1 LEKWEL
7 TVKGRE
13 YLHIIRD
20 LLERLEQTQMDHIQ
34 QAASLIADA
43 IVNGHN
49 LFAAGVFH
57 SALAVQDVFYRG
69 GGLTVLNILSM
80 PGLMSLDTRPA
91 RLMVDL
97 ERVEGYGK
105 VVIANSPLQA
115 GDVLIVVSTAGRNAV
130 PIELAM
136 AAKERGLTV
145 IGVTSMAYTNSVKSR
160 HSSGKKLCDVVDLV
174 LDNLTAPGDACL
186 ELDNVPR
193 FCPTSGIGSIAV
205 LQTLVAE
212 TVEALVARGHT
223 PPINRPGN
231 VDGGME
237 YNDRH
242 MADLKEHLFYL

>member
-1 LEKWEL
+1 M
-7 TVKGRE
+7 KGQE
-13 YLHIIRD
+13 YLHIIQD
-20 LLERLEQTQMDHIQ
+20 LLKRIEQTQMGNIGK
-34 QAASLIADA
+34 AADLIADC
-43 IVNGHN
+43 IIGGHN
-49 LFAAGVFH
+49 LFAGGVFH
-57 SALAVQDVFYRG
+57 SALAVQDLFYRG
-69 GGLTVLNILSM
+69 GGLTVLNILAL
-80 PGLMSLDTRPA
+80 PGLMSLETRPA

-105 VVIANSPLQA
+105 IVIANSPVKA

-136 AAKERGLTV
+136 AGKERGLTV
-145 IGVTSMAYTNSVKSR
+145 IGVTSLAYTHSVTSR

-174 LDNLTAPGDACL
+174 IDNLTAPGDAIL
-186 ELDNVPR
+186 ELGDLPK

-212 TVEALVARGHT
+212 TVERLAARGHQ
-223 PPINRPGN
+223 PPINKPGN

-242 MADLKEHLFYL
+242 MAELKDHLFYL

>member
-1 LEKWEL
+1 M
-7 TVKGRE
+7 KGQE
-13 YLHIIRD
+13 YLHIIQD
-20 LLERLEQTQMDHIQ
+20 LLKRIEQTQMGNIQ
-34 QAASLIADA
+34 KAADLIADA
-43 IVNGHN
+43 IIGGHN
-49 LFAAGVFH
+49 LFAGGVFH
-57 SALAVQDVFYRG
+57 SALAIQDLFYRG
-69 GGLTVLNILSM
+69 GGLTVLNILSL

-105 VVIANSPLQA
+105 VVIANSPVNA

-136 AAKERGLTV
+136 AGKERGLTV
-145 IGVTSMAYTNSVKSR
+145 IGVTSLAYTNSVTSR

-174 LDNLTAPGDACL
+174 IDNLTAPGDAIL
-186 ELDNVPR
+186 ELGDLPR

-212 TVEALVARGHT
+212 TVERLAARGHR
-223 PPINRPGN
+223 PPINKPGN

-242 MADLKEHLFYL
+242 MAELKDHLFYL